1 MEIELNNKIANL
13 MEVEPSVLVNDKIL
27 DEIEAWDS
35 VTMLGLVVVLSD
47 YLGEPV
53 NPGEVGQFETFGD
66 IVLFISKKK
75 YIG

>member
-1 MEIELNNKIANL
+1 MEIELNNKISDL
-13 MEVEPSVLVNDKIL
+13 MEVDSSVLVNDKIL

-66 IVLFISKKK
+66 IVLFINKKK
-75 YIG
+75 P